1 MSISYEPNVGL
12 INTNSTTAYLLL
24 FLTSLLFYFLSKDPI
39 RKPKPLPPGPKP
51 WPVVGSLPELYRNK
65 PLFRWVLSLPKN
77 TPLGVACV
85 RLGGT
90 HVIVVDS
97 PTIAC
102 EFLKKNDATFATRPV
117 TMATKHSSGFLTV
130 AVNLWGEQWKKMRRV
145 LASEVLSPARLKWL
159 TNKRIEEADNLVR
172 YIYNQCKAESGVG
185 LINVRVAV
193 RQYSGNFIRK
203 MVFNKRYFGEGREDG
218 GPGKE
223 EEEHVDA
230 LFEVLGIIYSFCVS
244 DYLPWLR
251 MFDLNGHEKAV
262 KAAVGVVNKYHDP
275 IIEERIRRWRGV
287 GGGSPPPPRELD
299 DLLDVLVSIR
309 GDDGKWVLSE
319 EEIKAQ
325 TAELMYAT
333 IDNSSNAV
341 EWALAEML
349 NQPHLLEKATSEI
362 DRVVGKHRLVDE
374 SDVPNLTY
382 IKACVRESLRLHP
395 VAPFNL
401 PHVAMSDATVAGYTI
416 PKGSHVLLS
425 RVGLGR
431 NPDVWDDPMKFDP
444 GRHLGEDGSGEV
456 DLTETELR
464 LLSFSTGRRGCM
476 GVQLGTA
483 MTLVL
488 FGRMIQCFEW
498 SVPSGMD
505 GVVDLAEEKNSLY
518 LAKELEAH
526 ARPRLDNVGLYVK

>member
-1 MSISYEPNVGL
+1 M
-12 INTNSTTAYLLL
+12 
-24 FLTSLLFYFLSKDPI
+24 
-39 RKPKPLPPGPKP
+39 
-51 WPVVGSLPELYRNK
+51 
-65 PLFRWVLSLPKN
+65 
-77 TPLGVACV
+77 
-85 RLGGT
+85 
-90 HVIVVDS
+90 
-97 PTIAC
+97 
-102 EFLKKNDATFATRPV
+102 
-117 TMATKHSSGFLTV
+117 
-130 AVNLWGEQWKKMRRV
+130 WGEQWKKMKKV
-145 LASEVLSPARLKWL
+145 LASEVLSPARFKWL
-159 TNKRIEEADNLVR
+159 TNKRMEEADNLVR
-172 YIYNQCKAESGVG
+172 YIYNQCKAESGEG
-185 LINVRVAV
+185 LINVRVAS

-203 MVFNKRYFGEGREDG
+203 MIFNKRYFGEGREDG

-223 EEEHVDA
+223 ELEHVDA
-230 LFEVLGIIYSFCVS
+230 LYGVLSKMYAFCVS

-251 MFDLNGHEKAV
+251 RFDLNGHEKAV
-262 KAAVGVVNKYHDP
+262 NAAIGVVNKYHDP

-287 GGGSPPPPRELD
+287 GGGSLPPPRELE
-299 DLLDVLVSIR
+299 DLLDVLVSLR
-309 GDDGKWVLSE
+309 GEDGKWLLSE

-325 TAELMYAT
+325 IAEIMYAT
-333 IDNSSNAV
+333 IDNSAQAL

-349 NQPHLLEKATSEI
+349 NQPHLLEKATAEI

-374 SDVPNLTY
+374 SDMPNLTY
-382 IKACVRESLRLHP
+382 ITACAREALRLHP

-464 LLSFSTGRRGCM
+464 FISFSTGRRGCM

-488 FGRMIQCFEW
+488 FGRMIQGFEW

-505 GVVDLAEEKNSLY
+505 GVVDLSEEKSSLF
-518 LAKELEAH
+518 LAKELVVH
-526 ARPRLDNVGLYVK
+526 ARPRLDDVGLYMK

>member
-1 MSISYEPNVGL
+1 MSSSSEPNAGL
-12 INTNSTTAYLLL
+12 IETRLTNPTTTSLILLFTSLFYLL
-24 FLTSLLFYFLSKDPI
+24 FQYHSI

-51 WPVVGSLPELYRNK
+51 WPIVGSLPELYRNK
-65 PLFRWVLSLPKN
+65 PIFRWFLSLPKN
-77 TPLGVACV
+77 TSRGVACV
-85 RLGGT
+85 RLGGI

-97 PTIAC
+97 PAIAR
-102 EFLKKNDATFATRPV
+102 EFLKKNDAAFASRPV
-117 TMATKHSSGFLTV
+117 TMATEHSSGFLTV
-130 AVNLWGEQWKKMRRV
+130 AVNPWGEQWKKMRRV
-145 LASEVLSPARLKWL
+145 LASEVLSPARFKWL
-159 TNKRIEEADNLVR
+159 TNKRIEEADNL
-172 YIYNQCKAESGVG
+172 I
-185 LINVRVAV
+185 
-193 RQYSGNFIRK
+193 RQYSGNIIRK
-203 MVFNKRYFGEGREDG
+203 MMFNRRYFGEEREDG

-230 LFEVLGIIYSFCVS
+230 LLGVLSMMYAFCVS

-251 MFDLNGHEKAV
+251 RFDLNGHEKAV

-287 GGGSPPPPRELD
+287 GGGSPPPPQELE

-309 GDDGKWVLSE
+309 DDDGKWVLSE

-325 TAELMYAT
+325 IAELMYAT

-349 NQPHLLEKATSEI
+349 TQPHLLERATSEI

-374 SDVPNLTY
+374 SDVPKLNY
-382 IKACVRESLRLHP
+382 IKACAREALRLHP

-444 GRHLGEDGSGEV
+444 GRHLSDDAQGEV
-456 DLTETELR
+456 DLMETELR
-464 LLSFSTGRRGCM
+464 FISFSTGRRGCV

-483 MTLVL
+483 MTVVL
-488 FGRMIQCFEW
+488 LARMIQGFEW

-505 GVVDLAEEKNSLY
+505 GVVDLAEEENSLF
-518 LAKELEAH
+518 LAKPLEAH
-526 ARPRLDNVGLYVK
+526 ARPRLDNVGLYMK